1 MIVTIKG
8 ENRLEFWR
16 IWKKDSQKYSQ
27 KGLYG
32 GYRQPNLTQT
42 FISMK
47 LEHFKK
53 VVGNLYL
60 GLLWRIVVQMAKN
73 GQKQPKN
80 LGDLG
85 L

>member
-1 MIVTIKG
+1 
-8 ENRLEFWR
+8 
-16 IWKKDSQKYSQ
+16 
-27 KGLYG
+27 
-32 GYRQPNLTQT
+32 
-42 FISMK
+42 MK

-60 GLLWRIVVQMAKN
+60 GLLWHIVVQMAKN